1 MFLSPKE
8 SLSERDIQKGLK
20 IVIWDGLAAEA
31 MTVFSS
37 GTFLVSMALL
47 LGADS
52 IQIGLL
58 AALPLA
64 TNVFQLV
71 SVWLV
76 GRYHNRRMVA
86 VLCAYL
92 ARIPLLLV
100 GFSVLFFSRLS
111 LDLLIFMLFFH
122 YLFGSIAGPSWN
134 SWIKDMVPES
144 MQDGLQITF
153 SCRSS
158 KERIFAEIDEDKFM
172 QVINNLIS
180 NSLKFTPKNGN
191 IDVYLT
197 ESKKQVLITVA
208 DNGIGIPKKYHA
220 TLFEKFTNARR
231 NGLNGEQSTGLG
243 MSIIKT
249 IIEWHKGKIWFD
261 SEENKGTT
269 FYIELPKV

>member
-1 MFLSPKE
+1 MSKI
-8 SLSERDIQKGLK
+8 SL
-20 IVIWDGLAAEA
+20 
-31 MTVFSS
+31 
-37 GTFLVSMALL
+37 
-47 LGADS
+47 
-52 IQIGLL
+52 
-58 AALPLA
+58 
-64 TNVFQLV
+64 
-71 SVWLV
+71 
-76 GRYHNRRMVA
+76 
-86 VLCAYL
+86 
-92 ARIPLLLV
+92 
-100 GFSVLFFSRLS
+100 
-111 LDLLIFMLFFH
+111 
-122 YLFGSIAGPSWN
+122 AGQEYF
-134 SWIKDMVPES
+134 D

-197 ESKKQVLITVA
+197 ESKKQILITVA
-208 DNGIGIPKKYHA
+208 DNGIGIPKEYHA

-249 IIEWHKGKIWFD
+249 IVEWHKGKIWFD
-261 SEENKGTT
+261 SEENKGTK